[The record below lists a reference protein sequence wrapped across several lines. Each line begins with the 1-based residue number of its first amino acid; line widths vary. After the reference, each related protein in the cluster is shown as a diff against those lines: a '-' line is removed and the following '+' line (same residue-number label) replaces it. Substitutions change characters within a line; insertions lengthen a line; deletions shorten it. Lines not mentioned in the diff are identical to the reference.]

1 MIHTS
6 HMNSISTFVIIAV
19 VLQCTLARPLHG
31 GTSSSGIPPQGNARR
46 LSGISSSDSNG
57 IHYLTADETCPDISL
72 EETSLMIREDLLP
85 IYVRYSMF
93 SYSFNIRTQCRASGS
108 DGGPGSVFDPVYTP
122 LQFQGQDRVTT
133 VMFGGYRYL
142 RVYPKQV
149 VGSMRCGEQITCDVD
164 LVAPFSGFG
173 IEPYSLLKLAK
184 GDCDYDYRN
193 FIQWGYKQRGLG
205 FTCNEGMV
213 FYTLMCVEC
222 QEDYF
227 PWELAYN
234 LSGPVLEDTR
244 ESTMSSFNYVMV
256 ITAVSVV
263 GFAVLMSLVAVL
275 VRSRRRRAAID
286 SRVAEMVNV
295 SRNTNNEKPPE
306 VFVLSEDCVD
316 GFVPPP
322 DYSGPIVVLNTNSLN
337 PNADSIG
344 SDCSDHHSGSGG
356 ELDVSLSLPRG
367 WSDVPQIAIVDPD
380 HGVSGD
386 SNGDKSSNDD
396 DPSSATTSRADASSE
411 AGGPPDNS
419 HPQ

>member
-1 MIHTS
+1 
-6 HMNSISTFVIIAV
+6 MNSISTFVFIAV
-19 VLQCTLARPLHG
+19 VLQCTLARPLNV
-31 GTSSSGIPPQGNARR
+31 GTSGIPQGSGGTRR
-46 LSGISSSDSNG
+46 LSGNSHSTDA
-57 IHYLTADETCPDISL
+57 HYLTADATCPQISL

-93 SYSFNIRTQCRASGS
+93 SYSFNIRTQCRVSGS
-108 DGGPGSVFDPVYTP
+108 DGSSGSVFDPVYTP

-149 VGSMRCGEQITCDVD
+149 VGSMSCGEQITCDVD
-164 LVAPFSGFG
+164 LVSPFSGFG
-173 IEPYSLLKLAK
+173 IEPYSLLRLAK

-222 QEDYF
+222 QDENF

-263 GFAVLMSLVAVL
+263 GFAVLISLVAVL

-322 DYSGPIVVLNTNSLN
+322 GYSGPIVVLNTNSLN
-337 PNADSIG
+337 PNDDNIKSE
-344 SDCSDHHSGSGG
+344 CSDHHSSSGG
-356 ELDVSLSLPRG
+356 ELDVSLSLPHG

-380 HGVSGD
+380 HGVNGNGNESGD
-386 SNGDKSSNDD
+386 SNESSRSDD
-396 DPSSATTSRADASSE
+396 DHDDRSNRADGAHE
-411 AGGPPDNS
+411 AVGPPDNS
-419 HPQ
+419 Q